1 MRDAFTETLGLKTV
15 RFTVQEVA
23 SENQS
28 FISKINSIISQ
39 IQIVDSLE
47 RNVLTPPNGISLL
60 NYQEAY
66 ENGVDVTDSRL
77 RLTSA
82 LRFQILLLELLE
94 RGQIRLGELK
104 NYS

>member
-1 MRDAFTETLGLKTV
+1 MRDAFTESLGLKTV
-15 RFTVQEVA
+15 RFTVQELA
-23 SENQS
+23 SENQ

-39 IQIVDSLE
+39 IQIVDGLE
-47 RNVLTPPNGISLL
+47 RNGVLTLLMVFLL
-60 NYQEAY
+60 NYQEVY

-94 RGQIRLGELK
+94 RAQIRLGELK
-104 NYS
+104 NFS

>member
-1 MRDAFTETLGLKTV
+1 
-15 RFTVQEVA
+15 
-23 SENQS
+23 
-28 FISKINSIISQ
+28 
-39 IQIVDSLE
+39 SLE
-47 RNVLTPPNGISLL
+47 RNGVLTPPNGISLL

-104 NYS
+104 KLFIVNRDGTDFAEAALDDLNDLLSNIFRLIGIEEKRIEVA